1 MQGAMA
7 KTGLAESAEEEERKT
22 YRKGRKE
29 ILRKEREERQRSI
42 DSLFTPRVKSSYFSP
57 QIKIPKR

>member
-1 MQGAMA
+1 VQGVMA

-29 ILRKEREERQRSI
+29 ILRKEREEKQ
-42 DSLFTPRVKSSYFSP
+42 FSVD
-57 QIKIPKR
+57 

>member
-29 ILRKEREERQRSI
+29 ILRKEREEKQ
-42 DSLFTPRVKSSYFSP
+42 FSVD
-57 QIKIPKR
+57 